1 MQAVTAPT
9 VSNIYKKRSCF
20 FIHHAQATKRL
31 HVIYE
36 TKSIFEISLHAVCP
50 TPAFDSL
57 APSLTL
63 ALMRR
68 PCDAIGRLPRL
79 VVVERS
85 TALAVVAGC
94 VVSAHT
100 LPMDL
105 PGKQHKRII
114 ILILFRMY
122 IGT

>member
-1 MQAVTAPT
+1 M
-9 VSNIYKKRSCF
+9 
-20 FIHHAQATKRL
+20 
-31 HVIYE
+31 IYE
-36 TKSIFEISLHAVCP
+36 TKSISEISLHAVCP

-85 TALAVVAGC
+85 AALAVVAGC

-105 PGKQHKRII
+105 QKQNYFEFDWNVY
-114 ILILFRMY
+114 LFLVY
-122 IGT
+122 FI